1 HAVGDD
7 TLKTI
12 ARILHKNT
20 RRGAD
25 FPGRWGGDEFFVILP
40 GTTNDR
46 ASDIAQRIGTLINE
60 QALLPDGA
68 MVTTSIGVVTAATD
82 DTPDSLFKR
91 ADSALYEAKLIRG
104 KNNVVVH

>member
-1 HAVGDD
+1 MAWEVDEDLKITMTKGD
-7 TLKTI
+7 TP
-12 ARILHKNT
+12 AF
-20 RRGAD
+20 A
-25 FPGRWGGDEFFVILP
+25 F
-40 GTTNDR
+40 
-46 ASDIAQRIGTLINE
+46 

-68 MVTTSIGVVTAATD
+68 VVTTSIGVVTAATD